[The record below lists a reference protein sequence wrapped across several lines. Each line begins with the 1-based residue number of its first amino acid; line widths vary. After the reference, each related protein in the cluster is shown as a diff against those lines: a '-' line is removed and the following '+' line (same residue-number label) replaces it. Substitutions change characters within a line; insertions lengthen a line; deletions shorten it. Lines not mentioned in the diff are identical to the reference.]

1 MDEQREAECYHRW
14 QWKVW
19 KSQQVFMT
27 TEEAAGAAF
36 TTAEEPDQRS
46 PPRLHRS
53 KSLPDLHGNNNL
65 KIRGEL
71 QRITQMV
78 KIPWNYRQNH
88 FQNKSS
94 L

>member
-1 MDEQREAECYHRW
+1 
-14 QWKVW
+14 
-19 KSQQVFMT
+19 MT
-27 TEEAAGAAF
+27 TEEAAGAAS

-46 PPRLHRS
+46 LPLLHCS
-53 KSLPDLHGNNNL
+53 KSLPDLNGNNNL
-65 KIRGEL
+65 IIRGEL
-71 QRITQMV
+71 QRIETQIV